1 MLDTCDAPVI
11 DTGTVYGPAP
21 TRNSVPGGETRI
33 CPPLAGGG
41 TGTAWAA
48 VGAPA
53 TVALCGGAVAD
64 GTVVVPGVAELPG
77 GTTATP
83 PAPGAT
89 GWPGAGC
96 AGATAAAGSGVG
108 ASTAPAGAAMSG
120 GGPPRPRLC

>member
-11 DTGTVYGPAP
+11 ETGTVYGPAP
-21 TRNSVPGGETRI
+21 TRNSVPGGERRTW
-33 CPPLAGGG
+33 PPLAGGG
-41 TGTAWAA
+41 TACAA

-53 TVALCGGAVAD
+53 TFALCGGATAA

-96 AGATAAAGSGVG
+96 ATASSAAGSGRSEDRRVG
-108 ASTAPAGAAMSG
+108 
-120 GGPPRPRLC
+120 